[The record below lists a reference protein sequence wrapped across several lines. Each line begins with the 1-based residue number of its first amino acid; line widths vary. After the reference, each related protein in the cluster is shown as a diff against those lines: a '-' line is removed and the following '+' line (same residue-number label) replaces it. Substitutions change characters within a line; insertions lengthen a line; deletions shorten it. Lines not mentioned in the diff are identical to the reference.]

1 MKKKTLAQVAGC
13 ATSNLNDLLDAADN
27 LIVAYEELALI
38 RDRISTGQMTD
49 ELYKFLDA
57 HHGLEKLFSNL
68 PNKDVLTE
76 GSMEALQVE
85 RLKYVDLAM
94 EGILQD
100 IKDLLLKIWN
110 NFIEWIKDWTDS
122 NRRMYFRL
130 QRHHRLLTTSRA
142 MYGSAESYNK
152 NAKGSVY
159 SYEKE
164 WLVMY
169 KACKAVADII
179 NKVPSTNIA
188 KYLIDNHR
196 ALATNLAEF
205 GYSLTDSS
213 LSRKDPKYTK
223 QVRLLGVGGAGW
235 NFGDLATRCNEAMD
249 LLKFEESSRTQFI
262 NLKRAFDRAMTN
274 GSTTN
279 EKNALIWFVR
289 ICKVSK
295 ESASTVARAVVDVCS
310 IAKRCA

>member
-13 ATSNLNDLLDAADN
+13 ATGNLNDLLDTADN
-27 LIVAYEELALI
+27 LILAYEELSLI

-57 HHGLEKLFSNL
+57 HHSLERLFVNL
-68 PNKDVLTE
+68 PRKEVLTE
-76 GSMEALQVE
+76 GSMEALQAGQ
-85 RLKYVDLAM
+85 LQYVDMAM

-100 IKDLLLKIWN
+100 IKDILLKIWN

-130 QRHHRLLTTSRA
+130 QRHHRLLTSSRA
-142 MYGSAESYNK
+142 TYGSAESYNK

-169 KACKAVADII
+169 KACKTIADIVG
-179 NKVPSTNIA
+179 KVPSTNIA

-196 ALATNLAEF
+196 TLATNFAEF

-213 LSRKDPKYTK
+213 LARKDPKYTK
-223 QVRLLGVGGAGW
+223 QIRLLGPGGAGW
-235 NFGDLATRCNEAMD
+235 NFSDLVTRCNDAMD
-249 LLKFEESSRTQFI
+249 LLKFEEASRTQFT
-262 NLKRAFDRAMTN
+262 NLKRAFDKAMTN
-274 GSTTN
+274 GSTVN

-295 ESASTVARAVVDVCS
+295 ESASTVARAVVDVCN
-310 IAKRCA
+310 IARRCA